1 MSDVQG
7 RTPGRSWG
15 CLTSG
20 LIGLVIGGLIVL
32 LGTVFVGM
40 PLALGHRN
48 DLPLE
53 RLYGDLAVGIAS
65 RSATGLQNPVASN
78 NRALEAG
85 RNAYTG
91 SCAVCHGANGD
102 GQGTF
107 GLGLYPPASD
117 LRAHDTQEKTDG
129 QLFWIIKNGLS
140 FAGMPAFG
148 DKYDDQTI
156 WAMVAYTRALG
167 NGKAGP
173 AAQIPAPTPEQLA
186 VANPAGDAVG
196 RGAAVYFAQ
205 GCQSC
210 HGAVG
215 NAPGELGLRNTR
227 EAQEAVRQGRQGMPH
242 YDQNYISDA
251 QLTDLVAYINTF
263 AGQRR

>member
-1 MSDVQG
+1 M
-7 RTPGRSWG
+7 
-15 CLTSG
+15 
-20 LIGLVIGGLIVL
+20 LI
-32 LGTVFVGM
+32 GTVFVGM

-53 RLYGDLAVGIAS
+53 RLYGDVAVSIAS
-65 RSATGLQNPVASN
+65 RSAADLQNPVASN
-78 NRALEAG
+78 PRALETG

-102 GQGTF
+102 GKGTF
-107 GLGLYPPASD
+107 GAGLYPPASD

-140 FAGMPAFG
+140 FAGMPGFG

-167 NGKAGP
+167 GGNAPP
-173 AAQIPAPTPEQLA
+173 AAQVPPPTTEQLA
-186 VANPAGDAVG
+186 VANPAGDTVG
-196 RGAAVYFAQ
+196 RGAAVYFGQ
-205 GCQSC
+205 GCYLC
-210 HGAVG
+210 HGAIG
-215 NAPGELGLRNTR
+215 NAPGNLALRNSR
-227 EAQEAVRQGRQGMPH
+227 EAQDAVRQGRRGMPH
-242 YDQNYISDA
+242 YGQDYITDA
-251 QLTDLVAYINTF
+251 QLNDVVAYINTF

>member
-15 CLTSG
+15 CLISG
-20 LIGLVIGGLIVL
+20 LVGLVIGGLLVL

-53 RLYGDLAVGIAS
+53 RLYGDVAVSIAS
-65 RSATGLQNPVASN
+65 RSSADLQNPAASN
-78 NRALEAG
+78 RRALEAG

-102 GQGTF
+102 GKGAF
-107 GLGLYPPASD
+107 GQGLYPPASD
-117 LRAHDTQEKTDG
+117 LRGHDTQEKTDG

-148 DKYDDQTI
+148 DRYDDQTI

-167 NGKAGP
+167 SGNAGP
-173 AAQIPAPTPEQLA
+173 AAQIPTPTAEQFA
-186 VANPAGDAVG
+186 VADPAGDPVG
-196 RGAAVYFAQ
+196 RGAAVFFGQ
-205 GCQSC
+205 GCYLC

-215 NAPGELGLRNTR
+215 NAPGDLALRNSR
-227 EAQEAVRQGRQGMPH
+227 EAQEAVREGRQGMPH
-242 YDQNYISDA
+242 YGKDAISDT
-251 QLTDLVAYINTF
+251 QLNDVVAYINTF
-263 AGQRR
+263 AGRR

>member
-1 MSDVQG
+1 M
-7 RTPGRSWG
+7 
-15 CLTSG
+15 
-20 LIGLVIGGLIVL
+20 L

-65 RSATGLQNPVASN
+65 RSAAALPNPVAGNS
-78 NRALEAG
+78 RALETG

-91 SCAVCHGANGD
+91 SCGVCHGANGD
-102 GQGTF
+102 GNGTF
-107 GLGLYPPASD
+107 GMGLYPPASD
-117 LRAHDTQEKTDG
+117 LRGHDTQEKTDG

-140 FAGMPAFG
+140 FAGMPGFA

-167 NGKAGP
+167 NGSAPP

-186 VANPAGDAVG
+186 VANPAGDTVG
-196 RGAAVYFAQ
+196 RGAAIYFAQ
-205 GCQSC
+205 GCQLC

-215 NAPGELGLRNTR
+215 NAPGQLGLRDTR
-227 EAQEAVRQGRQGMPH
+227 ELQEAVRQGRRGMPH
-242 YDQNYISDA
+242 YSQAHVSDT
-251 QLTDLVAYINTF
+251 QLNDLVAYVNTF
-263 AGQRR
+263 PSQRR